1 MENDEEEL
9 LEFIELQDNL
19 KYFDCLP
26 ICFYGG
32 IWYIYYERVSKIEV
46 LDYYRLDIPKL
57 PRHIREL
64 TDEDVPNELFFG
76 KKWLPVKDCE
86 FLSRDC
92 AEIAHYFDEIYQD
105 KFIYKYHVQ
114 KEASTNN
121 SFTEKDFDLFS
132 NFLV

>member
-1 MENDEEEL
+1 M
-9 LEFIELQDNL
+9 
-19 KYFDCLP
+19 
-26 ICFYGG
+26 
-32 IWYIYYERVSKIEV
+32 SKIEV

-76 KKWLPVKDCE
+76 KKWFPVKDCE

-92 AEIAHYFDEIYQD
+92 AEIAHCFDEKYQD
-105 KFIYKYHVQ
+105 KFIYKYHQ
-114 KEASTNN
+114 KEVSANWN
-121 SFTEKDFDLFS
+121 LDEENF